1 MIFLIFLAVVAMAL
15 IFLGIGIYN
24 NLVSLANQVS
34 RAWSNIDVVL
44 KQRFDEIGQ
53 LIQVVEQ
60 YVGHEK
66 AMIQKV
72 LDARAHYGTAS
83 SISEKIGASQEM
95 SRALKGVF
103 ALGEAY
109 PDLRSNESFVALQ
122 QRISALENQI
132 SDRRELYND
141 AATNFNTRI
150 VQIPDVLFANM
161 LGFKGHLL
169 FRADA
174 SEIVKPKLKMNL

>member
-1 MIFLIFLAVVAMAL
+1 
-15 IFLGIGIYN
+15 
-24 NLVSLANQVS
+24 
-34 RAWSNIDVVL
+34 
-44 KQRFDEIGQ
+44 
-53 LIQVVEQ
+53 
-60 YVGHEK
+60 
-66 AMIQKV
+66 
-72 LDARAHYGTAS
+72 
-83 SISEKIGASQEM
+83 M